1 MTTDGIRFLAMI
13 SIVTFIITS
22 MMCARSRKLELDL
35 RGLDAL
41 GYIVSV
47 VVGLFSAFLA
57 LLVSIVLIICSA
69 RPTDEN
75 YRTIYSNKIDA
86 KVKFS
91 SDDDVDFV
99 GGQPIKK
106 TATETNGILTLS
118 KDGSTIDRAID
129 NVEYLGNVKKDS
141 IVDKIEY
148 SNSVLETNLFGIT
161 LVRLKDWNLL
171 KIHLKTS
178 EADALKEKQDAQN
191 LKELNSL
198 LDKD

>member
-13 SIVTFIITS
+13 SIVTFIITFS
-22 MMCARSRKLELDL
+22 LFVRSRRLELDSREL
-35 RGLDAL
+35 NALD
-41 GYIVSV
+41 YIVCVIS
-47 VVGLFSAFLA
+47 GIFSAFLA
-57 LLVSIVLIICSA
+57 LLISIVLIICSA

-75 YRTIYSNKIDA
+75 YRIIYSNKINA

-91 SDDDVDFV
+91 SNDDVDFI
-99 GGQPIKK
+99 GGQSIKK
-106 TATETNGILTLS
+106 TATKTNGILTLS
-118 KDGSTIDRAID
+118 KDGSTVDRTIDH
-129 NVEYLGNVKKDS
+129 VEYLGNVKKDS

-148 SNSVLETNLFGIT
+148 SNSVLETNLFGIM
-161 LVRLKDWNLL
+161 LVRLKDWNSL

-191 LKELNSL
+191 RKELNSL

>member
-1 MTTDGIRFLAMI
+1 MTTEGIIFVATI
-13 SIVTFIITS
+13 GIVTFIIAFLLF
-22 MMCARSRKLELDL
+22 ARSRKLELGRREL
-35 RGLDAL
+35 NALD
-41 GYIVSV
+41 YIVSV
-47 VVGLFSAFLA
+47 MSGLFSAFLA
-57 LLVSIVLIICSA
+57 LLVSIVLIVCSA

-75 YRTIYSNKIDA
+75 YRTIYSNKINA

-91 SDDDVDFV
+91 SNDDVDFI

-106 TATETNGILTLS
+106 TATKANGVLTLS
-118 KDGSTIDRAID
+118 KDGATVDRTIY

-148 SNSVLETNLFGIT
+148 SNSVLETNLFGIM
-161 LVRLKDWNLL
+161 LVRLKDWNSL

-178 EADALKEKQDAQN
+178 EADALKEKRDAQN
-191 LKELNSL
+191 RKELNSL